1 MHAHGT
7 CMTRP
12 PWYRTYNAA
21 LSELLHFHDCALPAS
36 TAPAAGRGRAATAA
50 AAAAAD
56 GRSRP
61 LQAALLSL
69 SQLHVEHGH
78 MSAAT
83 TALLEAVDVDQ
94 GSGDAAALVMC
105 LLQLCVIMRATPP
118 FDHDRGAAK
127 SPTAMMQVRRIAKHL
142 CAAAALKTVPPLPPL
157 SSCQRRLCSQS
168 WLARAPVFLF
178 AHGDVL

>member
-1 MHAHGT
+1 MV
-7 CMTRP
+7 C
-12 PWYRTYNAA
+12 RTYNAA
-21 LSELLHFHDCALPAS
+21 LAELLHFHDCALPAS
-36 TAPAAGRGRAATAA
+36 TTGPRARGTPAG
-50 AAAAAD
+50 AD

-69 SQLHVEHGH
+69 SQLHTEHGH
-78 MSAAT
+78 VSAAT

-127 SPTAMMQVRRIAKHL
+127 SPTAMMQVRCSCVR
-142 CAAAALKTVPPLPPL
+142 
-157 SSCQRRLCSQS
+157 SSVCRRSRSRLRECGCSTS
-168 WLARAPVFLF
+168 ASFWIIGKRTPFARTGMSGMCPVL
-178 AHGDVL
+178 